1 MINKEANVDEDYCPW
16 ESGKLGRSEK
26 HVQRVSPEEQARL
39 NQILDQILA
48 KHHAIREYH
57 EKTVSNSDISSR
69 PGSDS

>member
-1 MINKEANVDEDYCPW
+1 MIDNEANDFDDHCPW
-16 ESGKLGRSEK
+16 ESGELGKSEE
-26 HVQRVSPEEQARL
+26 HAQRVSPEEQARL
-39 NQILDQILA
+39 IQVLDQMVA